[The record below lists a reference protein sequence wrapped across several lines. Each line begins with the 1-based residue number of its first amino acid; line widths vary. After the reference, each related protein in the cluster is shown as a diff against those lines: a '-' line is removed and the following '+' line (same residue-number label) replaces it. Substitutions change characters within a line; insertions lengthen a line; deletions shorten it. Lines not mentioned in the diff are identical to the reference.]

1 MTDHDAGPRG
11 TEDTNTAPRDPADS
25 PTREIPAVD
34 TTGATSSGP
43 GAVPSSGAF
52 ASHGTES
59 VVPDPARAGAF
70 GTTDFSVPASAGAVP
85 SGAASAGPG
94 PARTAP
100 ATASGTASAS
110 PGAGAFASPAPPR
123 YRFRGQTAAKK
134 PPAGYAFGPGGAG
147 WDAPGWRTVSA
158 SEPAPRRRFGLVAL
172 LAAGLVGV
180 VVGALLVVMVDR
192 PWRDDRPEFGVVV
205 DQPGPRQNVPRF
217 CERTDTGFR
226 CEFPRS

>member
-1 MTDHDAGPRG
+1 MTDHDAGLRG

-25 PTREIPAVD
+25 PTREIPAV
-34 TTGATSSGP
+34 TPPAT
-43 GAVPSSGAF
+43 GAF
-52 ASHGTES
+52 ASHGTDS

-70 GTTDFSVPASAGAVP
+70 GAPPHVAEPAGPDPVPA
-85 SGAASAGPG
+85 AA
-94 PARTAP
+94 
-100 ATASGTASAS
+100 AS
-110 PGAGAFASPAPPR
+110 PGTGAFASPPPPR
-123 YRFRGQTAAKK
+123 YRFGGSAAAKK
-134 PPAGYAFGPGGAG
+134 APAGYAFGPGGAG

-158 SEPAPRRRFGLVAL
+158 SEPAPRRRFGVFAL

-180 VVGALLVVMVDR
+180 VIGALLVVAVDP
-192 PWRDDRPEFGVVV
+192 PWRDERPRFGVVV